1 MFRRADEASKV
12 RPSRLILNPLLCQG
26 HGICTL
32 MAADLLALDSW
43 GYPAVLVEVI
53 NGKELFAAQRA
64 VRSCPVGALHL
75 EPINT

>member
-1 MFRRADEASKV
+1 MFRRGEEARKHT
-12 RPSRLILNPLLCQG
+12 PSRLILNPLLCQG

-43 GYPAVLVEVI
+43 GYPAVLFDVI
-53 NGKELFAAQRA
+53 DGKELSAAQRA

-75 EPINT
+75 EPVNN